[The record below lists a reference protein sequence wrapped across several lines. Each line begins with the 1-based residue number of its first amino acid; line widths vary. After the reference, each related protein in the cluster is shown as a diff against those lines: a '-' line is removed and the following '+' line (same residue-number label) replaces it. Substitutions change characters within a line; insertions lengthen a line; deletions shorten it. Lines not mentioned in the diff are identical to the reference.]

1 MGLVNRIRIL
11 EMHDIINSCLRI
23 LDEIMQLHPDVKS
36 SDRYVAGTKMQMRKK
51 STSHKKLSCRYHD
64 VSLTKQGV
72 TINTMNQV
80 TKYEH

>member
-11 EMHDIINSCLRI
+11 EMHDIICFKI
-23 LDEIMQLHPDVKS
+23 VDEMLQVHPDVKS

-80 TKYEH
+80 NRYKYEH